1 MTKSPEQIEKFIR
14 IATDVCVEACLKNA
28 QVNDND
34 DLHRTTLSY
43 NIVDAYAKLL
53 YLLVKYNGDVPS
65 RINILNKILK
75 AVVTSLK
82 EDFDLRKVKSRNP

>member
-1 MTKSPEQIEKFIR
+1 
-14 IATDVCVEACLKNA
+14 
-28 QVNDND
+28 VNDND

-82 EDFDLRKVKSRNP
+82 DDFEMRKVRVEEEEDSIMVMIMLQRCS